1 MIMSDLTNEIVLRP
15 RFRVSL
21 RTNLENLE
29 AIFDTATSNSFVIKR
44 LDEHIFV
51 KFRKAEIT
59 FWSPQL
65 HLELSSY
72 EEGVSNI
79 RGVFGPNPTLWT
91 FFMFLHFGVG
101 TLFIILGIF
110 AYSNYSLGKDITLWS
125 LGMFFLVVIWFAL
138 YAFGRLGRAKGKGQ
152 MEQLKQFVRDT
163 IAPFERI
170 NNES

>member
-1 MIMSDLTNEIVLRP
+1 MSDLTNEIVLRP

-21 RTNLENLE
+21 KANLEQLE
-29 AIFDTATSNSFVIKR
+29 SIFDHATSSPFLVKR
-44 LDEHIFV
+44 MDEHIFV
-51 KFRKAEIT
+51 KFKKAETT
-59 FWSPQL
+59 FWTPQL
-65 HLELSSY
+65 HLELSSF

-101 TLFIILGIF
+101 TVFIILGIF
-110 AYSNYSLGKDITLWS
+110 AYSNYSLGKDITLW
-125 LGMFFLVVIWFAL
+125 LVGMFFLVVIWFAL
-138 YAFGRLGRAKGKGQ
+138 YAFGRLGKSKGKGQ

-170 NNES
+170 HNES

>member
-21 RTNLENLE
+21 RVNLEQLE
-29 AIFDTATSNSFVIKR
+29 SIFDAASADSLLIKR

-51 KFRKAEIT
+51 KFRKAETT
-59 FWSPQL
+59 FWTPQL
-65 HLELSSY
+65 HLELSSF

-101 TLFIILGIF
+101 TIFIIMGIF
-110 AYSNYSLGKDITLWS
+110 AYSNYSLDKDVTFWLV
-125 LGMFFLVVIWFAL
+125 GMFLLVVIWFAL
-138 YAFGRLGRAKGKGQ
+138 YAFGRLGKSKGKDQ
-152 MEQLKQFVRDT
+152 MEQLKQFVRNT

-170 NNES
+170 NSHA

>member
-1 MIMSDLTNEIVLRP
+1 MSDLTNDIVLRP

-21 RTNLENLE
+21 KANLEQLE
-29 AIFDTATSNSFVIKR
+29 SIFDKASTNPFLIKR

-51 KFRKAEIT
+51 KFKKTETT
-59 FWSPQL
+59 FWTPQL
-65 HLELSSY
+65 HLELSSF

-101 TLFIILGIF
+101 TIFIIMGIF
-110 AYSNYSLGKDITLWS
+110 AYSNHSLGKDITFWLV
-125 LGMFFLVVIWFAL
+125 GMFFLVVIWFSL
-138 YAFGRLGRAKGKGQ
+138 YAFGRLGKAKGKPQ

-170 NNES
+170 NSDS

>member
-1 MIMSDLTNEIVLRP
+1 MSDLTNEIVLRP

-21 RTNLENLE
+21 IANLEQLE
-29 AIFDTATSNSFVIKR
+29 SIFDNATGSPFLIKR
-44 LDEHIFV
+44 MDEHIFV
-51 KFRKAEIT
+51 KFKKAETT
-59 FWSPQL
+59 FWTPQL
-65 HLELSSY
+65 HLELSSF

-101 TLFIILGIF
+101 TFFVILGIF
-110 AYSNYSLGKDITLWS
+110 AYSNYSLGKDITLW
-125 LGMFFLVVIWFAL
+125 LVGMFFLVVIWFAL
-138 YAFGRLGRAKGKGQ
+138 YAFGRLGRFKGKGQ

-170 NNES
+170 NNDV

>member
-1 MIMSDLTNEIVLRP
+1 MSDLTNEIVLRP

-21 RTNLENLE
+21 RTNLEKLE
-29 AIFDTATSNSFVIKR
+29 GIFDTATANSFVIKR

-51 KFRKAEIT
+51 KFKKADTT
-59 FWSPQL
+59 FWTPQL
-65 HLELSSY
+65 HLELSSF

-101 TLFIILGIF
+101 TIFIILGIF
-110 AYSNYSLGKDITLWS
+110 AYSNYSLGKDITLF
-125 LGMFFLVVIWFAL
+125 LVGMFFLVLLWFAL

-152 MEQLKQFVRDT
+152 MEQLKQFVRDS

-170 NNES
+170 NDES

>member
-1 MIMSDLTNEIVLRP
+1 MSDLTNEIVLRP

-21 RTNLENLE
+21 RTNLEKLE
-29 AIFDTATSNSFVIKR
+29 AIFDTPTTNSFVIKR
-44 LDEHIFV
+44 LDEHIV
-51 KFRKAEIT
+51 IKFKKTEIT

-72 EEGVSNI
+72 EEGVTNI

-101 TLFIILGIF
+101 TLFVILGIF
-110 AYSNYSLGKDITLWS
+110 AYSNYSLGKDITFFMV
-125 LGMFFLVVIWFAL
+125 GMFFLVLLWFAL

-170 NNES
+170 NDES

>member
-1 MIMSDLTNEIVLRP
+1 MSDLTNEIVLRP

-21 RTNLENLE
+21 RANLEQLE
-29 AIFDTATSNSFVIKR
+29 SIFDNASTNPFLIKR
-44 LDEHIFV
+44 MDEHIFV
-51 KFRKAEIT
+51 KFKKAETT
-59 FWSPQL
+59 FWTPQL
-65 HLELSSY
+65 HLELSSF

-101 TLFIILGIF
+101 TVFIILGIF
-110 AYSNYSLGKDITLWS
+110 AYSNYSLGKDITLF
-125 LGMFFLVVIWFAL
+125 LVGMFFLVVIWFTL

>member
-1 MIMSDLTNEIVLRP
+1 MSDLTNEIVLRP

-21 RTNLENLE
+21 RVNLEQLE
-29 AIFDTATSNSFVIKR
+29 SIFDAASADSLLIKR

-51 KFRKAEIT
+51 KFRKAETT
-59 FWSPQL
+59 FWTPQL
-65 HLELSSY
+65 HLELSSF

-101 TLFIILGIF
+101 TIFIIMGIF
-110 AYSNYSLGKDITLWS
+110 AYSNYSLDKDVTFWLV
-125 LGMFFLVVIWFAL
+125 GMFLLVVIWFAL
-138 YAFGRLGRAKGKGQ
+138 YAFGRLGKSKGKDQ
-152 MEQLKQFVRDT
+152 MEQLKQFVRNT

-170 NNES
+170 NSHA

>member
-1 MIMSDLTNEIVLRP
+1 MSDLTNEIVLRP
-15 RFRVSL
+15 RFRISL
-21 RTNLENLE
+21 KTNLEQLE
-29 AIFDTATSNSFVIKR
+29 TIFDAPKVDSLVIKR
-44 LDEHIFV
+44 LDEHIFI
-51 KFRKAEIT
+51 KFKEAEIT

-110 AYSNYSLGKDITLWS
+110 AYSNYSLGKDVGLW
-125 LGMFFLVVIWFAL
+125 LMGMVFLVVIWFAL

-170 NNES
+170 NSES

>member
-1 MIMSDLTNEIVLRP
+1 MSELTNEIVLRP

-21 RTNLENLE
+21 HAELEQLE
-29 AIFDTATSNSFVIKR
+29 KVFDGIQENSFDIKR

-51 KFRKAEIT
+51 KFKKPETT
-59 FWSPQL
+59 FWTPQL
-65 HLELSSY
+65 HLELSSF

-101 TLFIILGIF
+101 TIFIILGIF
-110 AYSNYSLGKDITLWS
+110 AYSNYSLGKDITFFMV
-125 LGMFFLVVIWFAL
+125 GMFFLVLLWFAL

-170 NNES
+170 NDES